1 MVHYPP
7 TRLPTA
13 EELPYSDD
21 TPVDSELQDLVTH
34 LLRTTLATIWA
45 ERHDWFFG
53 INMGVYY
60 HPEKPA
66 IVPDGF
72 LSLGVQRIL
81 GERLRLSYLL
91 WAENY
96 IPPILT
102 LEVVSKTPGGEYK
115 RKKREYARMGVLYYV
130 IYAPD
135 RRRKPPLEVYKLQ
148 NNTYEQPELVPFGS
162 PLWLPEINLGIG
174 RERGMYQGIEREW
187 LYWYDEEG
195 NRYLTPE
202 EKAKEA
208 QLEANKRAEEA
219 QLEANKRVEEA
230 QLEANK
236 RVGEA
241 QLEMQNLIAKLR
253 QQGLTPEQLKA
264 LGIDD

>member
-21 TPVDSELQDLVTH
+21 NPVDSELQDLVTH

-66 IVPDGF
+66 IVPHGF

-135 RRRKPPLEVYKLQ
+135 RRCKPPLEVYKLQ

-202 EKAKEA
+202 EIVEEARKQANQA
-208 QLEANKRAEEA
+208 QLEANKT
-219 QLEANKRVEEA
+219 VEEA
-230 QLEANK
+230 QLE
-236 RVGEA
+236 
-241 QLEMQNLIAKLR
+241 MQMQTLIAKLR
-253 QQGLTPEQLKA
+253 QQGLTSEQLKA

>member
-1 MVHYPP
+1 
-7 TRLPTA
+7 
-13 EELPYSDD
+13 
-21 TPVDSELQDLVTH
+21 
-34 LLRTTLATIWA
+34 
-45 ERHDWFFG
+45 
-53 INMGVYY
+53 
-60 HPEKPA
+60 
-66 IVPDGF
+66 
-72 LSLGVQRIL
+72 
-81 GERLRLSYLL
+81 
-91 WAENY
+91 
-96 IPPILT
+96 
-102 LEVVSKTPGGEYK
+102 
-115 RKKREYARMGVLYYV
+115 
-130 IYAPD
+130 
-135 RRRKPPLEVYKLQ
+135 LQ

-208 QLEANKRAEEA
+208 QLEANKRVEEA

-236 RVGEA
+236 RVEEAQLEANKRAEEA
-241 QLEMQNLIAKLR
+241 QLEMQTLIAKLR

>member
-1 MVHYPP
+1 MVHPTS

-21 TPVDSELQDLVTH
+21 TPVDSELQDLVAH
-34 LLRTTLATIWA
+34 LLRTTLAAIWA

-53 INMGVYY
+53 IDMGVYY

-148 NNTYEQPELVPFGS
+148 NNIYEQPEIVPFGS

-202 EKAKEA
+202 E
-208 QLEANKRAEEA
+208 
-219 QLEANKRVEEA
+219 RVEEA
-230 QLEANK
+230 QLK
-236 RVGEA
+236 
-241 QLEMQNLIAKLR
+241 MQTLIAKLR

>member
-1 MVHYPP
+1 MVNYPP

-21 TPVDSELQDLVTH
+21 NPVDSELQDLVTH

-66 IVPDGF
+66 IVPHGF

-148 NNTYEQPELVPFGS
+148 NNTYSQPELVPFGS
-162 PLWLPEINLGIG
+162 PLWLPKINLGIG

-187 LYWYDEEG
+187 LYWYDEKG

-202 EKAKEA
+202 EIVEEARKRANQA
-208 QLEANKRAEEA
+208 QLEANKT
-219 QLEANKRVEEA
+219 VEES
-230 QLEANK
+230 
-236 RVGEA
+236 
-241 QLEMQNLIAKLR
+241 QLEMQTLIAKLR